1 MDLNFVIQ
9 AKNSYACEYRFR
21 SRLDNPEYSYSFA
34 EGKGGDRWIRRVR
47 REERE
52 ICPQHVSALKRSGL
66 APRHPSLLTTSLP
79 TSQYSSQLYTEAC
92 AQLRQYTRRIASRHP
107 RLLTYKHT
115 HSVPRNDLILLTASL
130 HPLRYFPFDARRL
143 ASLHLIA

>member
-92 AQLRQYTRRIASRHP
+92 AQLRRYTRRIASRHP
-107 RLLTYKHT
+107 RLLIIHISTLTRFREMISSFSPPRYT
-115 HSVPRNDLILLTASL
+115 HCDISPSMLVDWLVYI
-130 HPLRYFPFDARRL
+130 
-143 ASLHLIA
+143 